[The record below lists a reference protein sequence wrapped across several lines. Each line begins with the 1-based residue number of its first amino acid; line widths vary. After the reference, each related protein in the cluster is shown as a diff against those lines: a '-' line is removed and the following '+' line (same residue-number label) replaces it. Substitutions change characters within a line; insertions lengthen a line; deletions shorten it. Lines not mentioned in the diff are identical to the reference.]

1 MLIEEGTKFQ
11 ISQGIKGY
19 FNSAET
25 LTVSTNNGVTVQ
37 FTLGDGKGHGAMPIE
52 HLNYLLKK
60 SNLTLIPMKRVLFN
74 SENNTEEQIG

>member
-1 MLIEEGTKFQ
+1 MSIEEGTKYQ

-25 LTVSTNNGVTVQ
+25 MTVKSNNGVTIQ
-37 FTLGDGKGHGAMPIE
+37 FTLGDSKGYGSMPID

-60 SNLTLIPMKRVLFN
+60 ANLTQIPNKRMLLN
-74 SENNTEEQIG
+74 PDSNEEQIG

>member
-1 MLIEEGTKFQ
+1 MFIEEGTKFQ

-25 LTVSTNNGVTVQ
+25 LTVKNDNGITVQ
-37 FTLGDGKGHGAMPIE
+37 FTLGDSKGYGSMPIE

-60 SNLTLIPMKRVLFN
+60 SNLTEVPNKRMLLKTD
-74 SENNTEEQIG
+74 NNEEQIS